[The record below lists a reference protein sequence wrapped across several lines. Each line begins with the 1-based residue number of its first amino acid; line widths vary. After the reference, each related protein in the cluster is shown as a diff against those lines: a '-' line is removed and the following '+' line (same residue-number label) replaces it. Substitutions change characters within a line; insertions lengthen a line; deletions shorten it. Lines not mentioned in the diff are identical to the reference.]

1 MEMHEITEVGITIG
15 HDLDTNIYHMSTDV
29 MTPYEDEVLNGI
41 AYDYLLEE
49 GIVTEDDQDFS
60 FGVQLFIVVK
70 KENTDG

>member
-1 MEMHEITEVGITIG
+1 MEVHEITNVGITIG
-15 HDLDTNIYHMSTDV
+15 HDLDTDIYHMSTDV

>member
-1 MEMHEITEVGITIG
+1 MEVHEITEVGITIG
-15 HDLDTNIYHMSTDV
+15 HDLDTDIYHMSTDV

-70 KENTDG
+70 KEN

>member
-1 MEMHEITEVGITIG
+1 MEVHEITNVGITIG
-15 HDLDTNIYHMSTDV
+15 HDLDTDIYHMSTDV

-70 KENTDG
+70 KENTNG

>member
-1 MEMHEITEVGITIG
+1 MEVHEITEVGITVG
-15 HDLDTNIYHMSTDV
+15 HDLDTDIYHMSTDV

>member
-1 MEMHEITEVGITIG
+1 MEVHEITNVGITIG
-15 HDLDTNIYHMSTDV
+15 HDLNTDIYHMSTDV

-60 FGVQLFIVVK
+60 FGVQLFIVLK

>member
-1 MEMHEITEVGITIG
+1 MEVHEITNVGITIG
-15 HDLDTNIYHMSTDV
+15 HDLDTDIYHMSTDV

-60 FGVQLFIVVK
+60 FGVQLFIIVK
-70 KENTDG
+70 KENTNG